1 MPKAKIMIV
10 EDEYVVARDIQ
21 KILENLGYEITAIEA
36 GANDA
41 LKKAEQTRPDL
52 ALVDI
57 VLRGEMDGIQA
68 AEQLRSRFNIPVIFL
83 TAYVD
88 EKKLERAK
96 AAEPFGYLTKP
107 FKEED
112 LKSTIEMAL
121 FKAEMETKLR
131 RSEERYRSLIESTDD
146 PVYLLDRNMRF
157 LYANRKYLSRHGY
170 SPEEIEGLEY
180 AKCHSPQRTKE
191 LSKKI
196 KQVLESN
203 QSVVY
208 EHESEKD
215 RKVFL
220 RTISPVKDPKTGEIS
235 SVTVISK
242 DITGRR
248 RAEKALRTEKDNL
261 VNMFEAM
268 EDGVYIVDRQYDIQ
282 YVNNSLTKDFGAYKG
297 LKCYEYF
304 HDRQEVCP
312 WCKNKD
318 VFSGKTVRWEWY
330 SFKNDKTYD
339 LIDTPLRNPDGS
351 IYKLEIFRDITERKR
366 AEEALRESRDRY
378 ELATRA
384 GKVGVWDWN
393 IISGEFYLD
402 PVIKSFLG
410 YSDEEIPN
418 DLEDW
423 VNYVHPD
430 DRKPVMQA
438 CKDCLEGKTPD
449 YIFEHRMI
457 HKDGS
462 IRWVDVRGSVI
473 RDAQGNAL
481 RMFGTDTDITGR
493 KQAEEEF
500 KKIEKRYRDLV
511 ERAGIAIIIDDK
523 EGNFEYFNEHFAGLF
538 GYSTDEMKKLSIRAL
553 VHPDDIDRVIK
564 YHRGRING
572 KQVPSTYECKGIN
585 KDGTVIYLRV
595 DAVPYKKEGK
605 IVGSQSYLWDIT
617 ERKQAEEAL
626 RERQNLLQTI
636 LDNINSGVVIKDT
649 QCRYLLVNHKMEYVT
664 GKKTE
669 DIIGKT
675 PYEIYPPEIAEK
687 ITADDMQVIESG
699 KPLTVEEKLRL
710 DDDSIYLTTKVP
722 LFDVDG
728 KSSGLC
734 GLFTDITER
743 KQAEEELKKSREK
756 LRNLSAYLQKV
767 RERERKAIA
776 REIHDELGQALTAMK
791 IDLALLG
798 ENIPEKQKKLISQ
811 IESISELIDVTLERV
826 KQISRD
832 LRPDMLDD
840 LGLIPAIEWQV
851 SEYKSRTR
859 IACELSLP
867 PEEPDLDK
875 DLSLSIFRV
884 FQESMTNV
892 ARHAKA
898 TKVKISLKKL
908 EGVLELV
915 VKDNGA
921 GITEKDVASSTS
933 LGLIGMQER
942 VNFWGGALEITGAR
956 GKGTTIKVTVP
967 IKTGGTDA
975 ENNHR
980 RRPPD
985 SS

>member
-523 EGNFEYFNEHFAGLF
+523 EGNFEYFNEHFAGLWF
-538 GYSTDEMKKLSIRAL
+538 
-553 VHPDDIDRVIK
+553 
-564 YHRGRING
+564 
-572 KQVPSTYECKGIN
+572 
-585 KDGTVIYLRV
+585 
-595 DAVPYKKEGK
+595 
-605 IVGSQSYLWDIT
+605 
-617 ERKQAEEAL
+617 
-626 RERQNLLQTI
+626 I
-636 LDNINSGVVIKDT
+636 LMI
-649 QCRYLLVNHKMEYVT
+649 LT
-664 GKKTE
+664 G
-669 DIIGKT
+669 
-675 PYEIYPPEIAEK
+675 
-687 ITADDMQVIESG
+687 
-699 KPLTVEEKLRL
+699 
-710 DDDSIYLTTKVP
+710 
-722 LFDVDG
+722 
-728 KSSGLC
+728 
-734 GLFTDITER
+734 
-743 KQAEEELKKSREK
+743 
-756 LRNLSAYLQKV
+756 
-767 RERERKAIA
+767 
-776 REIHDELGQALTAMK
+776 
-791 IDLALLG
+791 
-798 ENIPEKQKKLISQ
+798 
-811 IESISELIDVTLERV
+811 
-826 KQISRD
+826 
-832 LRPDMLDD
+832 
-840 LGLIPAIEWQV
+840 
-851 SEYKSRTR
+851 
-859 IACELSLP
+859 
-867 PEEPDLDK
+867 
-875 DLSLSIFRV
+875 
-884 FQESMTNV
+884 
-892 ARHAKA
+892 
-898 TKVKISLKKL
+898 
-908 EGVLELV
+908 
-915 VKDNGA
+915 
-921 GITEKDVASSTS
+921 
-933 LGLIGMQER
+933 
-942 VNFWGGALEITGAR
+942 
-956 GKGTTIKVTVP
+956 
-967 IKTGGTDA
+967 
-975 ENNHR
+975 
-980 RRPPD
+980 
-985 SS
+985 